1 MQKEFLTEK
10 GFEKLST
17 EIRQLNLIDR
27 PKIMQEVEK
36 AREHGDLKENA
47 EYHAARER
55 QRMIDK
61 KLGELNNL
69 LVKSQIVDPSKS
81 DLSRVGFG
89 TTFTLA
95 DVDSEEEAKYTV
107 VGSYEAN
114 SSKNIISYHSPI
126 AKLAMGK
133 QIGDIIELR
142 GSKGIREFEIINIE
156 YIGDTFE
163 D

>member
-1 MQKEFLTEK
+1 
-10 GFEKLST
+10 
-17 EIRQLNLIDR
+17 
-27 PKIMQEVEK
+27 MQEIEK

-95 DVDSEEEAKYTV
+95 DVDSEEEDKYTV

-126 AKLAMGK
+126 AKLAIGK

-156 YIGDTFE
+156 YIGDIFE

>member
-1 MQKEFLTEK
+1 
-10 GFEKLST
+10 
-17 EIRQLNLIDR
+17 
-27 PKIMQEVEK
+27 MQEIEK

-95 DVDSEEEAKYTV
+95 DVDSEEEEKYTV

-156 YIGDTFE
+156 YIGDIFE